1 MMFKKIGLN
10 ASSLRHYAGTNI
22 IVVLA
27 KVAGAGFV
35 YGAIVAIALQIL
47 VEFNQATGSSLGLRE
62 YLKTKWK
69 DTLWD
74 TLFAIAGI
82 LVILL

>member
-22 IVVLA
+22 IVNMFMLVN
-27 KVAGAGFV
+27 AGFV